1 MTPDQKS
8 RLKNAAEKAATSAA
22 TAARTATGWRKWLYI
37 AAAIAAAGAALFLST
52 SCAAAYTQT
61 PGNISAA
68 VRILPLT
75 PDESK

>member
-1 MTPDQKS
+1 MNPEDRTQLSDRLTAAAKKS
-8 RLKNAAEKAATSAA
+8 A

-37 AAAIAAAGAALFLST
+37 AAAIAAAGSALFLST

-75 PDESK
+75 PNEYK